1 MRKGREKMKKYIIA
15 LLMLFILLLG
25 SVGGVETGRIG
36 YWQGMGQAC
45 ACLIAM
51 AVLGRWADKL
61 SRGE

>member
-1 MRKGREKMKKYIIA
+1 MKKYIIA

-45 ACLIAM
+45 ACIIAM
-51 AVLGRWADKL
+51 AVLGRRADKR